1 MDPEITALTQEAG
14 GTLVALMATDTWQA
28 VRGAV
33 LHMWQARQPE
43 HAAAVD
49 AELTADQQEAAAAGL
64 SAAPDGD
71 RVLAELR
78 SQWQANFRR
87 LVAAHPEA
95 AAELRALLA
104 DFPPPPVAADASPAL
119 AQHATA
125 SGSGRVYQAGRDQ
138 HITER

>member
-14 GTLVALMATDTWQA
+14 TTLVTLMATDTWQA

-33 LHMWQARQPE
+33 IRFWQALQPDQAE
-43 HAAAVD
+43 AVGT
-49 AELTADQQEAAAAGL
+49 ELTADQREAEAADL
-64 SAAPDGD
+64 HPSRDSD
-71 RVLAELR
+71 HTLAELR
-78 SQWQANFRR
+78 SQWQARFRR
-87 LVAAHPEA
+87 LLTAHPEA
-95 AAELRALLA
+95 APDLRGLLTKLGPLPA
-104 DFPPPPVAADASPAL
+104 PAAI